1 MNISDFLFA
10 SQYLVNSLQFG
21 GTFNVTKTTFAL
33 YGWLLGI
40 TAFIVGCEIYLSL
53 VLEHFVDKNSEW
65 ASIFC
70 ALLENQ

>member
-10 SQYLVNSLQFG
+10 SQYLVNSMQLG
-21 GTFNVTKTTFAL
+21 GTVNVTKTTITL
-33 YGWLLGI
+33 YGCLLGI

-53 VLEHFVDKNSEW
+53 VLEHFVDKNSDW

>member
-21 GTFNVTKTTFAL
+21 GTFNVTKTTLAL
-33 YGWLLGI
+33 YGWLIGI

-70 ALLENQ
+70 AL